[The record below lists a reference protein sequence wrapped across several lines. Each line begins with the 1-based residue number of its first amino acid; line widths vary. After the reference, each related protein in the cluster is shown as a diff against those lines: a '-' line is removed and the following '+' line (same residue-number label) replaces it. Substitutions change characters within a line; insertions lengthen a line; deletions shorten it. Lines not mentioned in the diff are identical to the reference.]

1 MTEKLPARLVADLQ
15 AGLQGDPQVRNAVT
29 ASASQELPGAGTG
42 RSELSSKCECV
53 ATLYHR

>member
-29 ASASQELPGAGTG
+29 ASSA
-42 RSELSSKCECV
+42 
-53 ATLYHR
+53 